1 MPALPTPRRLI
12 LLRHAEAVPPDP
24 GNFSVESDMARPLT
38 HNGERAAMRCGMWL
52 RQNGLAPDAVL
63 CSPAVRT
70 QQTLAG
76 VQSALPPASPDT
88 VLLCPEIYEAA
99 LGALSNA
106 LRQAPPQARTVL
118 LVGHNPGISE
128 FARWL
133 DSRNEKLDQ
142 GFAPASL
149 AVFEMIGSDL
159 VPDPTT
165 WANCDSMSLT
175 LHTFTRP

>member
-1 MPALPTPRRLI
+1 MPALPTPRCLI
-12 LLRHAEAVPPDP
+12 LLRHAEAVTPDP
-24 GNFSVESDMARPLT
+24 GNFSTASDMQRPLT
-38 HNGERAAMRCGMWL
+38 HDGQCAAIRCGIWL
-52 RQNGLAPDAVL
+52 HQNGLLPDVVL
-63 CSPAVRT
+63 CSPAART
-70 QQTLAG
+70 QQTLSG
-76 VQSALPPASPDT
+76 IQSALPPSSADT
-88 VLLCPEIYEAA
+88 VFLCPEIYEAN
-99 LGALSNA
+99 LDTLIRV

-133 DSRNEKLDQ
+133 DSGNEMLDQ

-159 VPDPTT
+159 VPDQTT
-165 WANCDSMSLT
+165 WANCDDLSLT